1 MNELSFSNRT
11 KNVTRTIR
19 MLYVDTVIY
28 VKADKKVIENTVPI
42 WQGCTKKEFETA
54 VSKKFDMDITDFNI
68 VSAEIGS
75 IMEKEVGISL
85 KDFINMAE
93 SEVLRDNE

>member
-1 MNELSFSNRT
+1 MAELSFSNRT
-11 KNVTRTIR
+11 KNVTRTIH

-28 VKADKKVIENTVPI
+28 VKVDKKVIENTVPI
-42 WQGCTKKEFETA
+42 WQGCTKKEFEIA

-75 IMEKEVGISL
+75 IVEKEVAISL

-93 SEVLRDNE
+93 SEELQDE